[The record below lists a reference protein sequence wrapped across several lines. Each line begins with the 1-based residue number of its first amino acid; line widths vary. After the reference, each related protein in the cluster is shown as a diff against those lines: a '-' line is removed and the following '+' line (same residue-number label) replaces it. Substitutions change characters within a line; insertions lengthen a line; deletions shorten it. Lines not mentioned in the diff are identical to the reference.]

1 MGRDSQIPTGPLH
14 YPYDPFYGTQANAF
28 LLLVLAIHYCLHTV
42 SLLHQDEADILGDRI
57 AIMAEGQLRCV
68 GSSLWL
74 KKQYSVGYQLT
85 IERLGGLRKIAE
97 NEESLEAGDMSSD
110 SNSDMEEVSVTNT
123 ALKRIVTDAVPKASV
138 ITDVGAELS
147 YRLPIG
153 DSSKFAR
160 LFEELDKRVDK
171 EEISSYGV
179 SITTLNAVFLAV
191 TRGAT
196 PETTKELRSSR
207 KLSLSLS
214 TKLTLP
220 ESPGSSVGRFDS
232 PTKSTNDDADDA
244 ANTRVIIDSQ
254 NDVVFFRHLG
264 SLLKKRSLYFRRDK
278 KAWICTTLVP
288 TFFVLIGLIVFVAVA
303 SNRTMDPMTLNVED
317 YNPDLGNSI
326 TFNSPDNPFLCQPGL
341 CTHREPYVDNALS
354 DELYVWCGLEARLGI
369 GEDGNGRYIYEPTNQ
384 TCTISESAAIIDTIF
399 DRAIPDQAGVQNIS
413 EVCLGAAW
421 LVTSR
426 FVFGCI

>member
-1 MGRDSQIPTGPLH
+1 MGRDSQIPTRSLH
-14 YPYDPFYGTQANAF
+14 YSYDPFHGTHATKPF
-28 LLLVLAIHYCLHTV
+28 LVLVLAIHYCLHTV
-42 SLLHQDEADILGDRI
+42 SLLYQDEADILGDRI

-97 NEESLEAGDMSSD
+97 DEESLEAGDKSSD
-110 SNSDMEEVSVTNT
+110 SESDMEEISVTNT
-123 ALKRIVTDAVPKASV
+123 SLKRIVTDAVPKASV

-160 LFEELDKRVDK
+160 LFEELDKQVDK

-207 KLSLSLS
+207 KLSLN
-214 TKLTLP
+214 TLP

-232 PTKSTNDDADDA
+232 PSKSTNDDADDA
-244 ANTRVIIDSQ
+244 ANTRVFIESQ

-264 SLLKKRSLYFRRDK
+264 ALLKKRSLYFRRDK

-303 SNRTMDPMTLNVED
+303 SNRNMDPMTLNMED

-326 TFNSPDNPFLCQPGL
+326 TFNSPDNPFLCQPGM
-341 CTHREPYVDNALS
+341 CSHREPYVDNDLS

-369 GEDGNGRYIYEPTNQ
+369 GEDGNGGYTYEPTNQ
-384 TCTISESAAIIDTIF
+384 TCTISESAEIIDTIF

-426 FVFGCI
+426 CVFGCI